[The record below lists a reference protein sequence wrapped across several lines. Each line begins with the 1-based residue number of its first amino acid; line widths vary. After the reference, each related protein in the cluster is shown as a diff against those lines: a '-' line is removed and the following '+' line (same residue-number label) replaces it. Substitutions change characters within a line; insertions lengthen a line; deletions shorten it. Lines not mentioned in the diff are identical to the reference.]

1 MNKLNRFFEK
11 SPLWQVYIFGWV
23 FTSSFMAALF
33 FFLDGER
40 FGVIKSLQIGGTAG
54 LLFGLMLMLM
64 VSMMR
69 TAQKF
74 YRDCNILEDKV
85 KAAQSREEIGD
96 LFFRDFIE
104 LRKRAFHDEMYS
116 RLREIHTRMQ
126 TMVGFLPRQN
136 TEV

>member
-23 FTSSFMAALF
+23 FTSSFMAGLL

-40 FGVIKSLQIGGTAG
+40 FGAVKSLQIGGTAG

-69 TAQKF
+69 TAQRF
-74 YRDCNILEDKV
+74 YQDCNTLEDKV
-85 KAAQSREEIGD
+85 RHAKTREELGY
-96 LFFRDFIE
+96 LFSRDFTE
-104 LRKRAFHDEMYS
+104 LRKRAFHDHMYS

-126 TMVGFLPRQN
+126 TMVGYLPRQN
-136 TEV
+136 PEA